1 MEKQQYDAGERRLLC
16 SVKIVGDLK
25 GGERTWEEGGGD
37 VGGRGWGWGGV
48 NRGVVR
54 QSLSFVNSGPLAA
67 LPVKASRTRWD
78 SCESISA
85 GAMRGHLME

>member
-1 MEKQQYDAGERRLLC
+1 MQKQQYDAGQRRLLC
-16 SVKIVGDLK
+16 SVKTVGDLK
-25 GGERTWEEGGGD
+25 GGRGGVGGDGRGGG
-37 VGGRGWGWGGV
+37 GGECGGWLF

-67 LPVKASRTRWD
+67 LPLKASRSRWE

-85 GAMRGHLME
+85 GAM